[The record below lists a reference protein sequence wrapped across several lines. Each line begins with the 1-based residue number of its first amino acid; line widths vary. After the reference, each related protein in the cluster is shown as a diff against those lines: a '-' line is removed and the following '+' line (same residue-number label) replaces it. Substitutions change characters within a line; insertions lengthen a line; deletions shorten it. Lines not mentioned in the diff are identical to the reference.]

1 MQFVKKSIE
10 GIGSF
15 TLERRATGSST
26 WGTSKDEVLE
36 VMRVRRKGKC
46 IHKKKFS
53 FFNHNL
59 APFDNVLDNVFVPSE
74 LIDQVFPPGR
84 V

>member
-36 VMRVRRKGKC
+36 VMRVRRKM
-46 IHKKKFS
+46 HLQKKIS

-59 APFDNVLDNVFVPSE
+59 ASFDNVLDNVFVPSE